1 MINIKLFC
9 AQLITLKD
17 DIAVSVKKKKKKNG
31 KKLNNDGKGLFH
43 FYKSIF
49 ADLVSFLL
57 N

>member
-17 DIAVSVKKKKKKNG
+17 DIAVSVKKKKKG

-49 ADLVSFLL
+49 ADLVSF
-57 N
+57 

>member
-17 DIAVSVKKKKKKNG
+17 DIAVSVKKNKKNG

-49 ADLVSFLL
+49 ADLVSF
-57 N
+57 

>member
-17 DIAVSVKKKKKKNG
+17 DIAVSVKKKKKKKKG

-49 ADLVSFLL
+49 ADLISF
-57 N
+57 

>member
-17 DIAVSVKKKKKKNG
+17 DIAVSVKKKNG

>member
-1 MINIKLFC
+1 MINIILFC

-17 DIAVSVKKKKKKNG
+17 DIAVSVKKNG